1 MKSLHFFL
9 ELDQPN
15 PPTREKHTSPSD
27 WIELIGLIELSG
39 SCTPL
44 IKVTKH
50 QLLLIL
56 QGHQFC
62 YFSEFRNM
70 ILLTRLLG
78 SQQNYH
84 PWVIVHL
91 YCLIYHIWCNIYLS
105 QMHVCWVKF
114 QIQINHFSVLV
125 PFFTIRC
132 SIKFMTKTSKFQ
144 LSNFSF
150 LSCFLI

>member
-1 MKSLHFFL
+1 MYTPSKSH
-9 ELDQPN
+9 
-15 PPTREKHTSPSD
+15 K
-27 WIELIGLIELSG
+27 
-39 SCTPL
+39 TPF
-44 IKVTKH
+44 
-50 QLLLIL
+50 LLIL

-62 YFSEFRNM
+62 YFSEFCNM

-78 SQQNYH
+78 SQQTYH

-91 YCLIYHIWCNIYLS
+91 YCLIFHTWCDIYLS
-105 QMHVCWVKF
+105 HMHVCCVKI

-132 SIKFMTKTSKFQ
+132 SIKFMTITSKFQ

-150 LSCFLI
+150 LMSCFLIFVDLEL